1 MAWDQFQ
8 YLILLAGCLLVT
20 APLEFLLRARVY
32 RRPVRLVLAM
42 LPVLVVFVGWDL
54 YGIATGHW
62 TYNRQFVTGISLG
75 ILPLEELA
83 FFVVITICGLLTYE
97 AVGTVLGRLRR
108 VARRDHDRRDG
119 QDGPVR

>member
-8 YLILLAGCLLVT
+8 YLILLAGCLLIT
-20 APLEFLLRARVY
+20 APLEFWLRARVY

-62 TYNRQFVTGISLG
+62 TYNRQFVTGVSLG
-75 ILPLEELA
+75 ILPVEELA

-97 AVGTVLGRLRR
+97 AVGTVLDRLRR
-108 VARRDHDRRDG
+108 TARLRRDRH
-119 QDGPVR
+119 DGPVQ